1 MNTPPDADHMNA
13 RVGTNF
19 SFTPEFTP
27 VIARSYGPKPLEW
40 LPAYACSGIRLK
52 PGVNEK

>member
-1 MNTPPDADHMNA
+1 MNTPLNADHMNA

-27 VIARSYGPKPLEW
+27 VIARSYGQKPLEW
-40 LPAYACSGIRLK
+40 LPAYACSGTRLK

>member
-1 MNTPPDADHMNA
+1 MNTPLDADHMNA

-27 VIARSYGPKPLEW
+27 VIARSLEW
-40 LPAYACSGIRLK
+40 LPAYACSGTRLK

>member
-13 RVGTNF
+13 HVGTNF
-19 SFTPEFTP
+19 SFTP
-27 VIARSYGPKPLEW
+27 VIARSYGQKPLEW

>member
-13 RVGTNF
+13 RVGT
-19 SFTPEFTP
+19 EFTP

-40 LPAYACSGIRLK
+40 LPAYACSGTRLK